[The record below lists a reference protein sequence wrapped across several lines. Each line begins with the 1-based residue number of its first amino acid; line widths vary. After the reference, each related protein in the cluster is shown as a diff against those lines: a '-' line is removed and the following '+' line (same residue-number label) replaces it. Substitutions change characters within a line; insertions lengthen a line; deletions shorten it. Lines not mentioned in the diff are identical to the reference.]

1 MSTVPSE
8 ASARE
13 VPQVRPS
20 HGAATIGAAF
30 DDPSLTASAGLVPLF
45 APAEAAGLPAQATA
59 HVEVQADRGAN
70 ANLNAMSIETRTE
83 RLRDNPRR
91 PHASGGEHLTITATC
106 TIKPECTDE

>member
-59 HVEVQADRGAN
+59 HVEVQADRGTN
-70 ANLNAMSIETRTE
+70 ANLNAMSIEPA
-83 RLRDNPRR
+83 LN
-91 PHASGGEHLTITATC
+91 AFAITLADRMPAAEST
-106 TIKPECTDE
+106 